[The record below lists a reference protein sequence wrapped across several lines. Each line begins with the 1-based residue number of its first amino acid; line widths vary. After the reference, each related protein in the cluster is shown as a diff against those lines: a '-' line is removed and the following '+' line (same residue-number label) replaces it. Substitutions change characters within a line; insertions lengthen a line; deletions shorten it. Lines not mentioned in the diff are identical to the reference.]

1 MIFVGFGFLMSFL
14 KRYGFSA
21 ISVNLLLSAF
31 SVQWVVL
38 LRGFLSSEF
47 ITKGFFTVSISDLMT
62 ADVTCVAVL
71 ISMGALLGQ

>member
-31 SVQWVVL
+31 SFQWIVL

-62 ADVTCVAVL
+62 ADVTVLAIL